1 MDDGVGGPVSG
12 AVVLGLA
19 VLAFLFGVGVGWV
32 CAVLSIGSRIGDA
45 IGGGLR

>member
-1 MDDGVGGPVSG
+1 MSG
-12 AVVLGLA
+12 AVVIGLL

-32 CAVLSIGSRIGDA
+32 CAVISIGSKIGDA

>member
-1 MDDGVGGPVSG
+1 MSG
-12 AVVLGLA
+12 AVVIGLL

-32 CAVLSIGSRIGDA
+32 CAALSIVSKIGDA